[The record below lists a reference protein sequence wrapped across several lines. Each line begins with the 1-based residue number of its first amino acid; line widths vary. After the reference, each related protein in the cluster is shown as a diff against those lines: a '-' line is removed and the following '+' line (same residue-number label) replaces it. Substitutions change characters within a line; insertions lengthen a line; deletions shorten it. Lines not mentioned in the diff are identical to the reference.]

1 MADEAVFTNVGR
13 RLNSPEIAILQGSW
27 QSQTYEKIAKDTS
40 YSVSYLKRTVAPKLW
55 KILTQALSE
64 EVSKT
69 NFKSALERRWRKQG
83 RWEGWEQENRGDKL
97 IPSSPSCL
105 KTDWGEAIDVSA
117 FYGRTDELA
126 KLDKWILSDRCR
138 LITILGMGGM
148 GKTAVAAKLAQQV
161 QSEFEY
167 VIWRSLRNTPPIDDT
182 LADLMQ
188 FFCVEQNDLPKTLD
202 AKILKL
208 MAVLRNHR
216 CLLILDNTESIL
228 QSGDIRN
235 SYREGYEGY
244 GQLFRCIAET
254 TNQSCLVLTS
264 REKPKGLAAKE
275 GENLPIRSISLTGLQ
290 LAEAQNIF
298 QHKGKFTGSKPEWEL
313 VINHYAGNPF
323 ALKIVATG
331 ILEVFEGNISKFVEY
346 RKRETLIFNDI
357 HDILQKQFNRL
368 TNIEQSV
375 MYWLA
380 INREPGFFEELQD
393 DLITEKSGS
402 ELLEAL
408 VSLHRRSLIEKMS
421 MQYIQQAV
429 VMEYVTERFI
439 NLCCAEIFKEETIL
453 LRSHALT
460 KITTKDYIRESQIR
474 LILEPLV
481 TQINTKLHSQ

>member
-1 MADEAVFTNVGR
+1 MLENK
-13 RLNSPEIAILQGSW
+13 
-27 QSQTYEKIAKDTS
+27 TYQEIAKDTS
-40 YSVSYLKRTVAPKLW
+40 YSVSYLKRTVGPKLW

-64 EVSKT
+64 GVSKT
-69 NFKSALERRWRKQG
+69 NFKSALERRWRVQK
-83 RWEGWEQENRGDKL
+83 REGEGETRRGGEVKGNF
-97 IPSSPSCL
+97 PTPH
-105 KTDWGEAIDVSA
+105 TDWGEAIDVSA

-126 KLDKWILSDRCR
+126 KLEKWILNDRCR

-182 LADLMQ
+182 LADFIQ
-188 FFCVEQNDLPKTLD
+188 FLCKEQNDLPKTVD
-202 AKILKL
+202 ARILKL
-208 MAVLRNHR
+208 MSALRSHR

-228 QSGDIRN
+228 QSGDIRG

-275 GENLPIRSISLTGLQ
+275 GNDLPIRSITLTGLHT
-290 LAEAQNIF
+290 AEAQKIF
-298 QHKGKFTGSKPEWEL
+298 QIKGRFTGSKSEWEL
-313 VINHYAGNPF
+313 VITHYAGNPL

-346 RKRETLIFNDI
+346 QQQETLFFDDI
-357 HDILQKQFNRL
+357 HDILERQFNRL
-368 TNIEQSV
+368 TDIEKSV

-380 INREPGFFEELQD
+380 IKREPGFFEELQED
-393 DLITEKSGS
+393 FVTQKSKR
-402 ELLEAL
+402 ELLEVI
-408 VSLHRRSLIEKMS
+408 VSLHRRSLIEKMF
-421 MQYIQQAV
+421 MQYTQQPV

-439 NLCCAEIFKEETIL
+439 NLCCAEILKYKL
-453 LRSHALT
+453 AL
-460 KITTKDYIRESQIR
+460 KALGAVKCSK
-474 LILEPLV
+474 V
-481 TQINTKLHSQ
+481 S